1 MPKSRKVI
9 DNLITND
16 SYKITEKGVKK
27 KVLTKY
33 KKTSEFEKTSV
44 KCTLFFIG
52 LREIT
57 NDPE

>member
-1 MPKSRKVI
+1 MI